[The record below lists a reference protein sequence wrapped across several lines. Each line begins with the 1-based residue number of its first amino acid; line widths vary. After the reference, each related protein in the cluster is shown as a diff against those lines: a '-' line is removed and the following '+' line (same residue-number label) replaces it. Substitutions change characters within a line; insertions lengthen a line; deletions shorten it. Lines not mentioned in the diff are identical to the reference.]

1 MGKSADDLGKVKKKN
16 AIAAGIGTMD
26 DIKPPFLTRFIFQIV
41 LGCMA
46 GMMFLGGVL
55 IMVGS
60 ANPSFLYTK
69 R

>member
-1 MGKSADDLGKVKKKN
+1 MGKSEDDLGKVKKKN
-16 AIAAGIGTMD
+16 AVAAGIGTMD

-55 IMVGS
+55 I
-60 ANPSFLYTK
+60 
-69 R
+69 